1 LGERLPYKQE
11 AAGSSPAPPI
21 LPWQTRTME
30 ILREEI
36 LQSERVRSELL
47 KWKLGLVGA
56 LGALGLGF
64 AGTDR
69 LNHAD
74 LVLCAIPPVC
84 VYVDL
89 LCRHLTLKM
98 LVVGRFLIRLKESG
112 NQTARTYAAYE
123 ELAQDARAISVGG
136 DGGTMSA
143 FALEDWALWL
153 STVALSGAI
162 IVYGVAVWSEFSIP
176 FVFSGAAG
184 LLATAVGG
192 RQYSV
197 RFRAVETL

>member
-1 LGERLPYKQE
+1 
-11 AAGSSPAPPI
+11 
-21 LPWQTRTME
+21 ME
-30 ILREEI
+30 MLREEI

-64 AGTDR
+64 AGTER

-74 LVLCAIPPVC
+74 LVLCAISPVC

-98 LVVGRFLIRLKESG
+98 LVIGRFLASLKESG
-112 NQTARTYAAYE
+112 DATARTYAAYE
-123 ELAQDARAISVGG
+123 KRAQNARAISVGNN
-136 DGGTMSA
+136 GGSVSA
-143 FALEDWALWL
+143 FALEDWALSL
-153 STVALSGAI
+153 STLALSLAI
-162 IVYGVAVWSEFSIP
+162 IVYGLAAWSELSIP
-176 FVFSGAAG
+176 FVVSGAAG
-184 LLATAVGG
+184 LLATAVGR

>member
-1 LGERLPYKQE
+1 
-11 AAGSSPAPPI
+11 
-21 LPWQTRTME
+21 ME
-30 ILREEI
+30 MLREEI

-64 AGTDR
+64 AGTER

-74 LVLCAIPPVC
+74 LVFCAIPPVC

-98 LVVGRFLIRLKESG
+98 LVIGRFLISLKESG
-112 NQTARTYAAYE
+112 DDTARTYAAYE
-123 ELAQDARAISVGG
+123 ELAQEAREISVGKS
-136 DGGTMSA
+136 GGTVSA

-153 STVALSGAI
+153 STLALSLAI
-162 IVYGVAVWSEFSIP
+162 IVYGLAVWSEVSIP
-176 FVFSGAAG
+176 FIFSGAAG

-192 RQYSV
+192 RQYGV
-197 RFRAVETL
+197 RFRAVESL